1 MTAFK
6 TERDLKKNDKNQ
18 IKKTTYFCT
27 YIYIVF
33 WSCGYWS
40 VMESRMVWLLGVERS
55 LVSCLQW

>member
-18 IKKTTYFCT
+18 IKKKLIFVH
-27 YIYIVF
+27 IYIVF

-40 VMESRMVWLLGVERS
+40 GMESRMVWLLGVERS